1 MATGTMGG
9 CDPVVFE
16 MAGCLFR
23 VGGGSP
29 EFAGAS
35 KGGGGPL
42 GEDGGVAAEAV
53 FHGGAA
59 AFDEIAGFLDE
70 GAVAGVVADVFVA
83 EIGGESGFFAGATPA
98 NWMIGAST

>member
-1 MATGTMGG
+1 MRGGSGRIGNWNNGGG

-35 KGGGGPL
+35 
-42 GEDGGVAAEAV
+42 EGGVWC
-53 FHGGAA
+53 
-59 AFDEIAGFLDE
+59 
-70 GAVAGVVADVFVA
+70 AVAGVVADVFVA
-83 EIGGESGFFAGATPA
+83 KIGGESGFFAGATPA